1 MAKFEFPKEMFKVPG
16 FMKTIATNKYVLYIV
31 AFFALT
37 NILGYVMMNKN
48 ICVLLFILIAYAMTY
63 FTKNMVFVL
72 LVPMFVVGFFSICK
86 ETTEIIERFTNKE
99 GAPMQEGDSVVSI
112 SGDMSGVIETMKD
125 GEVTIRISP
134 AEGDEQG
141 EEETL
146 TMEESE
152 FKKHWKSAKEG
163 MEGNDPEEEFLE
175 EEEKVL
181 AEEGTLLNEE
191 EEEDIEDEEIDLEG
205 FGVEVDSKKKSKKK
219 KKTESNKMNKD
230 KLKGM
235 SLPSTT
241 GGINKKKTLKSAMTT
256 MEDGLGEQGMAG
268 LAGDTQRLM
277 KNQEA
282 LMDAMK
288 NMGPMLQ
295 QAKGMLDSLDI
306 GGLGGAI
313 SAITGGK
320 GGAKE
325 NFGVMSKMDPLG
337 YSAYP

>member
-1 MAKFEFPKEMFKVPG
+1 MAKFEFPKEIFKVSG
-16 FMKTIATNKYVLYIV
+16 FMKSIATNKYVLYIV

-37 NILGYVMMNKN
+37 NILGYIMMNKN

-72 LVPMFVVGFFSICK
+72 LVPIFVVGFFAICK
-86 ETTEIIERFTNKE
+86 ETTEVIERFTNKDA
-99 GAPMQEGDSVVSI
+99 GMKEGDSVI
-112 SGDMSGVIETMKD
+112 SMTGDMSGVIEKMED

-134 AEGDEQG
+134 AEGDTQS
-141 EEETL
+141 EEETM
-146 TMEESE
+146 TMSESE
-152 FKKHWKSAKEG
+152 FKKNWKSAKEG
-163 MEGNDPEEEFLE
+163 MDPEMDFLE
-175 EEEKVL
+175 EEEEYL
-181 AEEGTLLNEE
+181 AEEGELLNDEE
-191 EEEDIEDEEIDLEG
+191 MDLLDEEEDEIEYDETEG
-205 FGVEVDSKKKSKKK
+205 FRPKKKVKKMK
-219 KKTESNKMNKD
+219 KAKV
-230 KLKGM
+230 KGAP
-235 SLPSTT
+235 LPSTT
-241 GGINKKKTLKSAMTT
+241 GGINKKKTKISAMTT

-268 LAGDTQRLM
+268 LAGDTQKLM

-306 GGLGGAI
+306 GGLGTAI

-325 NFGVMSKMDPLG
+325 NFSGMTKWEPLS
-337 YSAYP
+337 YSAYPN

>member
-16 FMKTIATNKYVLYIV
+16 FMKSIATNKYVLYIV

-37 NILGYVMMNKN
+37 NILGYIMMNKN
-48 ICVLLFILIAYAMTY
+48 ICVLLFVLIAYAMTY

-72 LVPMFVVGFFSICK
+72 LVPMFVVGFFAICK
-86 ETTEIIERFTNKE
+86 KTTEVIERFTNKDA
-99 GAPMQEGDSVVSI
+99 GMKEGDSII
-112 SGDMSGVIETMKD
+112 SMIGDMSGVIEKMGD

-134 AEGDEQG
+134 AKGDSQG
-141 EEETL
+141 EEETM
-146 TMEESE
+146 TMSEIE
-152 FKKHWKSAKEG
+152 FKKNWKSAKEG
-163 MEGNDPEEEFLE
+163 MDPEMDFS
-175 EEEKVL
+175 EEEKEDL
-181 AEEGTLLNEE
+181 AEEGEILNDEE
-191 EEEDIEDEEIDLEG
+191 MDSLDEEEDETEG
-205 FGVEVDSKKKSKKK
+205 VRPKKKVKKAK
-219 KKTESNKMNKD
+219 V
-230 KLKGM
+230 KGA

-241 GGINKKKTLKSAMTT
+241 GGIHKKETFKNAMTT

-268 LAGDTQRLM
+268 LAGDTQKLM

-306 GGLGGAI
+306 GGLGSAI
-313 SAITGGK
+313 SAITGK

-325 NFGVMSKMDPLG
+325 NFSGMTPLS
-337 YSAYP
+337 YSAYPN